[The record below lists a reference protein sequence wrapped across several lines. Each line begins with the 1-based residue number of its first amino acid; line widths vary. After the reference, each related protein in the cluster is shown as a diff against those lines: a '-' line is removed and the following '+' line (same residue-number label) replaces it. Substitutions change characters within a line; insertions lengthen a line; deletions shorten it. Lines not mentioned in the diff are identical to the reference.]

1 MYYTADFVLPG
12 DYWMTRDHKSWIFML
27 LLDSINH
34 VNMNADNT
42 VFLTLLGLEDSENE
56 QGRRA
61 RSLLLKVFPGASIS
75 EYATREFQGGG
86 EGGYHFR
93 ILLLKGFPEG
103 VRGVTT

>member
-1 MYYTADFVLPG
+1 
-12 DYWMTRDHKSWIFML
+12 ML

-61 RSLLLKVFPGASIS
+61 RSLLLKVFPGGGGGASIS